1 MKIKLQIKNRYTGSI
16 LFEYEKEN
24 NTLKDTVVEAVS
36 KKADLRGADLQ
47 GAYLQGAYLQ
57 GADLRG
63 ADLQGAD
70 LQGADLQGAYLQGA
84 DLRGADLRGAYLQGA
99 DLRGADLQGADLR
112 GADLQGA
119 YLQGADLRGADL
131 QGADL
136 RGAYLQGYKIKTA
149 VVFSGLYTY
158 VVIPYITE
166 ENESRIKMGCYDRSL
181 KEWEEDFWN
190 NPNEFPNDGSQK
202 SLMRLIAFETAK
214 KWFDVVTPAIA
225 TL

>member
-47 GAYLQGAYLQ
+47 GAY
-57 GADLRG
+57 
-63 ADLQGAD
+63 
-70 LQGADLQGAYLQGA
+70 
-84 DLRGADLRGAYLQGA
+84 
-99 DLRGADLQGADLR
+99 
-112 GADLQGA
+112 
-119 YLQGADLRGADL
+119 L